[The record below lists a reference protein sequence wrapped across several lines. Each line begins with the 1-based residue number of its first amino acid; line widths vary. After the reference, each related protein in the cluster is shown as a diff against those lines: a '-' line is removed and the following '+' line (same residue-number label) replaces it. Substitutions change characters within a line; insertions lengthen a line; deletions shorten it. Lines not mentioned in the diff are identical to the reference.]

1 MKELIMKIEN
11 YLHLYMGCDVL
22 GVYSDQSKRRG
33 HLSDVINGGFECGVQ
48 FFLEDGTHLEE
59 SPTWNDAKD
68 VKLILRPL
76 SDMSQDEMKEAYFLV
91 FNKKFIG
98 NNITH
103 RDIGK
108 KEERWVLW
116 SGVERL
122 FIYRD
127 GDVGADS
134 DLQHYHVHAPTVVKW
149 QLSKNFDVFGLIKAG
164 LAVDKTT
171 LQRHEPLPVSLKV
184 KPPKSTNS
192 ADLENERDN
201 GWNHDRF
208 EHIGQKGFC

>member
-98 NNITH
+98 NNITPS
-103 RDIGK
+103 DIGK
-108 KEERWVLW
+108 KEE
-116 SGVERL
+116 
-122 FIYRD
+122 
-127 GDVGADS
+127 
-134 DLQHYHVHAPTVVKW
+134 
-149 QLSKNFDVFGLIKAG
+149 
-164 LAVDKTT
+164 
-171 LQRHEPLPVSLKV
+171 
-184 KPPKSTNS
+184 
-192 ADLENERDN
+192 
-201 GWNHDRF
+201 
-208 EHIGQKGFC
+208 